1 MAKKNT
7 TKKMSKKPS
16 RESKIN
22 RGARIGR
29 TVRSVQ
35 MRLPADL
42 IEWMD
47 DQAKA
52 SGMSRTQWTAM
63 VLEGARK
70 FGGAA
75 ESSGLFDDM
84 ENQIESAVRRALD
97 SVPTPDLQKLLA
109 SKARKR
115 T

>member
-1 MAKKNT
+1 MAKKTT
-7 TKKMSKKPS
+7 TKKTTKKAS
-16 RESKIN
+16 RESQVN

-47 DQAKA
+47 DQAKNA
-52 SGMSRTQWTAM
+52 GMSRTQWTAM
-63 VLEGARK
+63 VLEASRK
-70 FGGAA
+70 FSAA
-75 ESSGLFDDM
+75 ADSSGLFDDM
-84 ENQIESAVRRALD
+84 ETHIETAVRRALD
-97 SVPTPDLQKLLA
+97 SVPTPDLEKLLA
-109 SKARKR
+109 AKAKKR